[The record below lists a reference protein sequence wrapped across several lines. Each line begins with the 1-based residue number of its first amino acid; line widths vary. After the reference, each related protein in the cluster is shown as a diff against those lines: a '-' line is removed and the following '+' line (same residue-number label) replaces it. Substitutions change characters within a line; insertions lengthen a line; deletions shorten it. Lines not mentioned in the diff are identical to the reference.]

1 MLGFNTSRDDYVF
14 KYEIEAKSLRY
25 SIKSGKIKFILSGDK
40 IPDKFIN
47 PIIEDYEIERRKDKI
62 IIRGYCH
69 NVGVVGR
76 VLRVRMLINN
86 EEYVSDMKAVVSKGL
101 NYVRASKFSD
111 KEIEKLPDN
120 WKYPIGHADMKFR
133 RLGCSKY

>member
-1 MLGFNTSRDDYVF
+1 MLGFTVDRTNYIFKRD
-14 KYEIEAKSLRY
+14 IEVISLRY
-25 SIKSGKIKFILSGDK
+25 SIKTGKIKIIYIGDESK
-40 IPDKFIN
+40 FFDSFIN
-47 PIIEDYEIERRKDKI
+47 PMIEDYEVKRIGNKI
-62 IIRGYCH
+62 IINGYSH

-120 WKYPIGHADMKFR
+120 WKYPIGHADMK
-133 RLGCSKY
+133 